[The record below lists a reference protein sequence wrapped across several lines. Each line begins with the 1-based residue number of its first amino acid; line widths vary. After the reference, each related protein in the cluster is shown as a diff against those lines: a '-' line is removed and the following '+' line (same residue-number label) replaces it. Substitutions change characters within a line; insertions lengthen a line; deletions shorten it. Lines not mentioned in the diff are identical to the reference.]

1 MEGKKERERY
11 DQLQGVRAPERRA
24 GRAPAESG
32 PWRKWD
38 VYRAVIQKTTLA
50 QRWGWGRCSDSSDS
64 SSTRR
69 NDAQPWV
76 CGIQKTHN
84 SLKGI
89 LSNFLPLY
97 PIIPFQK
104 VSRLLKWSIAEDVI
118 QWLYALRFS
127 MKQSSLLYSVCSI
140 IRHFL
145 CLGFLFFACLIQWR
159 HPVCNHIPEIWLLKN
174 SQGLS
179 SRLLLVPGVESF
191 HGRFS
196 RRVNG
201 RGKCMS
207 PR

>member
-104 VSRLLKWSIAEDVI
+104 A
-118 QWLYALRFS
+118 FS
-127 MKQSSLLYSVCSI
+127 PPQMIY
-140 IRHFL
+140 R
-145 CLGFLFFACLIQWR
+145 WR
-159 HPVCNHIPEIWLLKN
+159 CHPVAICTEVLHETELITVFSLFHYKAFLMLRVFVFCLSN
-174 SQGLS
+174 SIKTPSLQSHPRNLAFKKLPRTFVKAAIGTWC
-179 SRLLLVPGVESF
+179 GVISW
-191 HGRFS
+191 
-196 RRVNG
+196 
-201 RGKCMS
+201 
-207 PR
+207 